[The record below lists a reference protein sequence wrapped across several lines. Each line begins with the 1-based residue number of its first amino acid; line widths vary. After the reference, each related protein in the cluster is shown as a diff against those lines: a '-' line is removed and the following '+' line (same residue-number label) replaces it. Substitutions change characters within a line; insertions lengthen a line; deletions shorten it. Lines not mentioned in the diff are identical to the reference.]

1 MGATTDMNEERSLTY
16 ENGITD
22 IYSNSWG
29 PADDGSIVAGPG
41 PLAKMALESG
51 VIEVSFLSAIH

>member
-1 MGATTDMNEERSLTY
+1 MNEERSLTY

-29 PADDGSIVAGPG
+29 PSDDGYTVQGPG
-41 PLAKMALESG
+41 PLTKMALENG
-51 VIEVSFLSAIH
+51 VMKVCFLSAIVTKYVS